1 MSQALSD
8 FAPIPEPTLREQVLT
23 WLEDQVPPKRLQ
35 HILGVE
41 QFAAD
46 LAQQHHLDAEAAA
59 QAGLMHDL
67 AKCFKPKKLL
77 QMAQVEGLEIDPV
90 AIQTPH
96 LLHADVGAIVAR
108 DEFGVEST
116 VILDAIANHT
126 LGRPGMDPLSCVVF
140 LADALEPGRGDTD
153 DLNHLRQLSQTDLTA
168 AVAQTCDASIRYLL
182 DRQALIHPRTVL
194 TRNWFWQA
202 CHEQT

>member
-1 MSQALSD
+1 MSQDFSD
-8 FAPIPEPTLREQVLT
+8 FSPIPAPTLRERVLL
-23 WLEDQVPPKRLQ
+23 WLEDQVPPKRLR

-41 QFAAD
+41 Q
-46 LAQQHHLDAEAAA
+46 LATALAEHHQLDIEAAA

-77 QMAQVEGLEIDPV
+77 RMAQVEGLTIDPV
-90 AIQTPH
+90 AIATPH

-116 VILDAIANHT
+116 AVLNAIANHT
-126 LGRPGMDPLSCVVF
+126 LGSPGMDDLSCVVF

-153 DLNHLRQLSQTDLTA
+153 ELNHLRQLSRTDLTA
-168 AVAQTCDASIRYLL
+168 AVAQTCDRAIHHLL
-182 DRQALIHPRTVL
+182 DHQALIHPRTVI

-202 CHEQT
+202 SQGT